1 MPEFLLAASAFVLGM
16 VALGLVRILRGPGDA
31 DRMMAAQLLGTGGIA
46 ALLLLGVATKEAAIA
61 DVALTVA
68 VLAAFASIAFVRATA
83 ANAAN
88 AADETSVDDK
98 R

>member
-1 MPEFLLAASAFVLGM
+1 M
-16 VALGLVRILRGPGDA
+16 VALGLIRILRGPGDA

-46 ALLLLGVATKEAAIA
+46 ALLLLGVATREAAIA

-83 ANAAN
+83 SNAVG
-88 AADETSVDDK
+88 ETPGDDNG
-98 R
+98 

>member
-1 MPEFLLAASAFVLGM
+1 MPEFLLAASAFVLAM

-46 ALLLLGVATKEAAIA
+46 ALLLLGVATREAAIA

-83 ANAAN
+83 ANAA
-88 AADETSVDDK
+88 DETSVEDK

>member
-1 MPEFLLAASAFVLGM
+1 MTEFLFAASAFVLAM

-46 ALLLLGVATKEAAIA
+46 TLLLVGVATREPAIA

-68 VLAAFASIAFVRATA
+68 VLAAFASIAFVRATT
-83 ANAAN
+83 AN
-88 AADETSVDDK
+88 AADETPTDDNA
-98 R
+98 

>member
-1 MPEFLLAASAFVLGM
+1 MTEFLLGASAFVLAM

-46 ALLLLGVATKEAAIA
+46 ALLLLGVATREAAIA

-68 VLAAFASIAFVRATA
+68 VLAAFASIAFVRATSA
-83 ANAAN
+83 D
-88 AADETSVDDK
+88 AADTTPDDNA
-98 R
+98 